1 MKRLGIATAC
11 GVVAGLLC
19 VSAGAML
26 GLKVTPIFFGWAMLN
41 RTLLGFVIGISAL
54 RFHWALHGSVMGLL
68 VGSLFSYSL
77 WMLGDPAWTIA
88 AVLAGSIIFGVL
100 IEFFTTVVFKQPQQA
115 SAIRTELEMPRRA
128 AA

>member
-1 MKRLGIATAC
+1 
-11 GVVAGLLC
+11 
-19 VSAGAML
+19 
-26 GLKVTPIFFGWAMLN
+26 
-41 RTLLGFVIGISAL
+41 
-54 RFHWALHGSVMGLL
+54 LHGSVMGLL

-77 WMLGDPAWTIA
+77 WMLGDPAWTIP

-115 SAIRTELEMPRRA
+115 SAISTELEMPRRA

>member
-1 MKRLGIATAC
+1 
-11 GVVAGLLC
+11 
-19 VSAGAML
+19 
-26 GLKVTPIFFGWAMLN
+26 
-41 RTLLGFVIGISAL
+41 
-54 RFHWALHGSVMGLL
+54 
-68 VGSLFSYSL
+68 
-77 WMLGDPAWTIA
+77 MLGDPAWIIP